1 MSLAV
6 LGGTASVSAGDEAE
20 SADNRRA
27 IDLKQALTIMI
38 AENPQLGARV
48 EAENAARERVRQAQ
62 GVDDFVLVVSGEW
75 KRRRRELFETGTP
88 VSGQLSADFLVPQE
102 PESDSVRATFGVRR
116 ALPTGGE
123 VGVEAIVDYRRNT
136 FSGQFDS
143 VEGLDTLALNEYIP
157 SVGVYYEQ
165 PLLRGL
171 GTDSARRDLEQ
182 ARRVRDQRTR
192 ERERTTAELLRDTVI
207 AYGELWFADQ
217 ELAARRLSA
226 DAARTQLEVTSAY
239 IREQRLPE
247 SAVAEVQIAVAFR
260 ADEVASSRYSADL
273 RALEL
278 GERLGAKD
286 AVVLYRAADTLA
298 LPALVGAGPAVDAAR
313 SASPELAVAQAVV
326 RAAEARVNATAND
339 RLPAL
344 DLSVRAG
351 PSGYA
356 RNGLGDAF
364 DQVVGF
370 DGYTLTLGLTYEHP
384 IRRREGRGRHGAAR
398 AELRKAR
405 LEATTVQNRITAQ
418 VKGRYREAV
427 AARQRI
433 EVLAQ
438 AVDAAKTDVDAEEAR
453 FRAGRGS
460 NFDVLRR
467 HANMA
472 ESRIRLARAR
482 ADYVRAVAT
491 LEAITGG
498 ILDRYGVT
506 LP

>member
-192 ERERTTAELLRDTVI
+192 ERERTTADLLRDTVI

-247 SAVAEVQIAVAFR
+247 SA
-260 ADEVASSRYSADL
+260 
-273 RALEL
+273 
-278 GERLGAKD
+278 
-286 AVVLYRAADTLA
+286 
-298 LPALVGAGPAVDAAR
+298 
-313 SASPELAVAQAVV
+313 
-326 RAAEARVNATAND
+326 
-339 RLPAL
+339 
-344 DLSVRAG
+344 
-351 PSGYA
+351 
-356 RNGLGDAF
+356 
-364 DQVVGF
+364 
-370 DGYTLTLGLTYEHP
+370 
-384 IRRREGRGRHGAAR
+384 
-398 AELRKAR
+398 
-405 LEATTVQNRITAQ
+405 
-418 VKGRYREAV
+418 
-427 AARQRI
+427 
-433 EVLAQ
+433 
-438 AVDAAKTDVDAEEAR
+438 
-453 FRAGRGS
+453 
-460 NFDVLRR
+460 
-467 HANMA
+467 
-472 ESRIRLARAR
+472 
-482 ADYVRAVAT
+482 
-491 LEAITGG
+491 
-498 ILDRYGVT
+498 
-506 LP
+506 